1 MAIPQPARLG
11 FLASHRGSN
20 LKAIVD
26 ACAAG
31 RLPAQPVLV
40 ISNNAGSGAL
50 QRARDAGIPALLLNA
65 ANSGGAAGLDAALA
79 LALSEHRV
87 DLVLL
92 AGWMLQLGSA
102 TLSAYPGRILNIHPA
117 LLPKFGGRGMYGRHV
132 HQAVLTAGETE
143 TGATV
148 HLVDAGYDTGRILAQ
163 RRVPVWPGDDVE
175 RLAARVLEVEHALY
189 VDTLRDYLAGRFK
202 SLGIAGRQSGED

>member
-1 MAIPQPARLG
+1 VAFPQPARLG

-20 LKAIVD
+20 LQAVVD
-26 ACAAG
+26 ACAAH
-31 RLPAQPVLV
+31 RLPAQPALV

-65 ANSGGAAGLDAALA
+65 ANSGGAAGFDAAIALA
-79 LALSEHRV
+79 LKEHRV
-87 DLVLL
+87 DVVLL

-102 TLSAYPGRILNIHPA
+102 TLAAYPGRILNIHPA

-132 HQAVLTAGETE
+132 HEAVLAAGETE

-163 RRVPVWPGDDVE
+163 RRVPVRPDDDVE
-175 RLAARVLEVEHALY
+175 RLGARVLEVEHELY
-189 VDTLRDYLAGRFK
+189 VDTLRDYLAGRFDR
-202 SLGIAGRQSGED
+202 SAGAGPIAGKV